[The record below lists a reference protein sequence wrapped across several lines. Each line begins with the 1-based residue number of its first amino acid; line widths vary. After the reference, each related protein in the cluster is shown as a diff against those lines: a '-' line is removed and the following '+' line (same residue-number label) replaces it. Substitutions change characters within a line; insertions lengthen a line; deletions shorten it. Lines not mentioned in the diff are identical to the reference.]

1 MDVAVISCKHM
12 FHPFCLGAMLKQSN
26 KCCICNVKLHPDWW
40 TSWGFGELDEELIKF
55 AKQMKLAKAQDDKML
70 KVKEAVTSGQYLS
83 PKGMP
88 FTLTDLIKQNGVH
101 MFLDFHML

>member
-1 MDVAVISCKHM
+1 LRPLVRKVEGLSSV
-12 FHPFCLGAMLKQSN
+12 SN
-26 KCCICNVKLHPDWW
+26 HLHPDWW

>member
-1 MDVAVISCKHM
+1 VRKVEGLSSV
-12 FHPFCLGAMLKQSN
+12 SN
-26 KCCICNVKLHPDWW
+26 HLHPDWW

-83 PKGMP
+83 PKETSEVRRTEFSNTSSMSV
-88 FTLTDLIKQNGVH
+88 FFYRT
-101 MFLDFHML
+101 